1 MHLYNGWLPPP
12 VAEETKKEKESFARV
27 VRCVK
32 ELHRPDDPD
41 SVYATLKWISV
52 IELYIRAKSE
62 LSVEDVSELV
72 EIGLQIFLSSQNK
85 LYAQVRWG
93 SVLGRLMNKYRKKLS
108 LKVEWR
114 PLYDTLIHAH
124 YSRSPGPEGWRLR
137 QRHFEAVT
145 SLIRSCRRFF
155 PKGAASDIWS
165 EFMLL
170 LQNPWHN
177 SSFEGSGFVRLFL
190 PTNPENQDFF
200 SEKWINNCLELWD
213 SIPNCQFW
221 NNQWTEVLARVI
233 KKCSSIV
240 WESYL
245 PMLFSR
251 FLNMFE
257 VPVANGSGS
266 YPFSVDVPKN
276 ARFLFHNRTVTPSK
290 SIAQSIVYF
299 LKPGSSAHEQFKKL
313 VNLLEQ
319 YYHPSNG
326 GRWTYSL
333 DRFLLHLV
341 VAFQKR
347 LQREQQDP
355 DSLSGGCLGKPERAA
370 FVNVVLKLIDRGQYS
385 KNEHLSET
393 VAAATSILSYVEP
406 SLVLP
411 FVASRF
417 HLALET
423 TTATHQLKT
432 AMTSVAYA
440 GRSILQSSMSTAKQ
454 DLGGDVDDRMFLD
467 LIGISLSN
475 ALLGMDANDPPK
487 TVATMQLIGSIF
499 SNMAVLDDSSDDL
512 SFMTM
517 ASFSEWLDEF
527 LCRLIT
533 LLQHLEPN
541 SVTNEGLS
549 SSATSGTFL
558 IEDGPYYYCMLEIL
572 LGRLSGSLYSQ
583 ALKKISKFV
592 RSNILPGAIAEVG
605 LLCCACVHSNPE
617 EAVSQIVEPML
628 LAVISSL
635 KEIPVT
641 GYGGKTSSDTLVSN
655 KQDKH
660 ALSPALESAIDYQ
673 LKVLSVAIT
682 YGGSSLLRC
691 KDHLIEAI
699 SSAFNSSSWK
709 VNGAGDHLLRSLLG
723 SLILYY
729 PVDQYKCLS
738 RHPAAPA
745 LEEWISTK
753 ASSKDEQ
760 VAHSRWHVPTK
771 EEVQF
776 ANELLDLHLLSALD
790 DLLRICQSNIH
801 SDAGDE
807 KTHLKVTLLRI
818 DSTLQG
824 VLSCLPDFRPSPRH
838 DMVEDLP
845 FFIAGASGSCVGSA
859 EIREKTAATIHA
871 ACKYLVE
878 KKSDDSILLILI
890 IRIMDALGNYGS
902 LEYDEWY
909 NHRLAWKLESAAIVE
924 PPANFITEFNSKGKR
939 RPRWALIDKAY
950 MHNTWRSSQSS
961 YHLFRTDG
969 NFSPP
974 ESLTLLVDDLLTLC
988 LHNYETVRVLAGK
1001 ALLKLLKRWPPLLS
1015 KCVLSLSENLRNQDA
1030 PENVVLGSCAILSS
1044 QSVLKHLTTDPKSFS
1059 SFLLGIL
1066 SSSHHESMKAQK
1078 AIIELFVKYNI
1089 HFAGLSRNILRS
1101 LDSHVEGS
1109 TSGDLVSQI
1118 GSMSFDSSSL
1128 HWRYNLMANRVL
1140 LLLVMSSRGDPNFSF
1155 KFLDETAGHFLKNL
1169 KSQLPQTRIL
1179 AISALNTLLKESPHK
1194 MQGKDQPSV
1203 SSQEDANSSLALA
1216 LSHIFQ
1222 EEGFFGET
1230 FESLSHIHI
1239 TDTDNASSRGNQGGS
1254 YFQSMAD
1261 KSITRFYFEFSASWP
1276 RTPSWIS
1283 LLGSD
1288 IFYPSFAR
1296 IFKRLAQECGVPVLL
1311 ALKTPLE
1318 EFCNA
1323 KERPK
1328 QCVAAE
1334 ALAGLLHSD
1343 VHGLLSEWDSWIM
1356 VQLQNVILGQSVESI
1371 PEWAACIR
1379 YAVTG
1384 KGKQGTKIPVLRQQ
1398 ILDCIVAP
1406 LPPTAT
1412 TTVVAK
1418 RYAFLSAAL
1427 VELSPPKMPV
1437 SEVKLHIVLLDE
1449 LTRNMFHS
1457 SAQIREAIGVTL
1469 SVLWSNIRL
1478 RMSYQ
1483 QAHPSEEGRTD
1494 VDSRLNEENWFK
1506 LISAR
1511 ASEAVTNIQQAS
1523 ISDSSD
1529 SSADVDMENTQSDG
1543 DSLDDV
1549 KWMETLFHFVIA
1561 SFKSGRSSYLLDVI
1575 AGFLYPVISLQETSH
1590 KDLSILAKACFELM
1604 KWQIFP
1610 ESHLQKVIGVVHS
1623 SADDS
1628 NWRIRSSTLTY
1639 LRTFMYRHTFILT
1652 HEEKQKIWKTVE
1664 KLLVD
1669 SQVEV
1674 REHAAAVLAGLMKG
1688 GDEDFASDFR
1698 DRSYAKANSIQ
1709 KIGNRRK
1716 SSTRKSIAEV
1726 HGAVLGLVASV
1737 LSVPY
1742 DMPSWLPDH
1751 VTLLASFAGEPT
1763 PIKSTVTKAVAE
1775 FRRTHADTWNIQ
1787 KDSFTEEQLELLA
1800 DTSSSSSY
1808 FA

>member
-1 MHLYNGWLPPP
+1 
-12 VAEETKKEKESFARV
+12 
-27 VRCVK
+27 
-32 ELHRPDDPD
+32 
-41 SVYATLKWISV
+41 
-52 IELYIRAKSE
+52 
-62 LSVEDVSELV
+62 
-72 EIGLQIFLSSQNK
+72 
-85 LYAQVRWG
+85 
-93 SVLGRLMNKYRKKLS
+93 
-108 LKVEWR
+108 
-114 PLYDTLIHAH
+114 
-124 YSRSPGPEGWRLR
+124 
-137 QRHFEAVT
+137 
-145 SLIRSCRRFF
+145 
-155 PKGAASDIWS
+155 
-165 EFMLL
+165 
-170 LQNPWHN
+170 
-177 SSFEGSGFVRLFL
+177 
-190 PTNPENQDFF
+190 
-200 SEKWINNCLELWD
+200 
-213 SIPNCQFW
+213 
-221 NNQWTEVLARVI
+221 
-233 KKCSSIV
+233 
-240 WESYL
+240 
-245 PMLFSR
+245 
-251 FLNMFE
+251 MFE

-266 YPFSVDVPKN
+266 YPFSVDVPRN
-276 ARFLFHNRTVTPSK
+276 TRFLFSNRTTTPSK

-299 LKPGSSAHEQFKKL
+299 LKPGSSAHEQLEKL

-333 DRFLLHLV
+333 ERFLLHLV
-341 VAFQKR
+341 IAFQKR

-355 DSLSGGCLGKPERAA
+355 DSLPATCLGKPERVA
-370 FVNVVLKLIDRGQYS
+370 FVGVVLKLIDRGQYS

-393 VAAATSILSYVEP
+393 VAAATSMLSYVEP

-432 AMTSVAYA
+432 AMMSVAFA
-440 GRSILQSSMSTAKQ
+440 GRSILQSSMSTAKSQ

-487 TVATMQLIGSIF
+487 TLATMQLIGSIF

-527 LCRLIT
+527 LCRLIA

-541 SVTNEGLS
+541 SVINEGLS

-558 IEDGPYYYCMLEIL
+558 VEDGPYYYCMLEIL
-572 LGRLSGSLYSQ
+572 LGRLSGSLYNQ

-592 RSNILPGAIAEVG
+592 QTNILPGAIAEVG
-605 LLCCACVHSNPE
+605 LLCCACVHSTPE
-617 EAVSQIVEPML
+617 EAVAQIVEPML

-635 KEIPVT
+635 KEIPVN
-641 GYGGKTSSDTLVSN
+641 GYGGKGSAETLVSN
-655 KQDKH
+655 KQDKQT
-660 ALSPALESAIDYQ
+660 LSPALEAAIDYQ

-682 YGGSSLLRC
+682 YGGSSLLPY
-691 KDHLIEAI
+691 KGLLIEAI

-729 PVDQYKCLS
+729 PIDQYKCLS

-760 VAHSRWHVPTK
+760 VAHSRWHVPTQ
-771 EEVQF
+771 EETQF
-776 ANELLDLHLLSALD
+776 ANELLDLHLQSALD
-790 DLLRICQSNIH
+790 DLLSICQSNIH

-838 DMVEDLP
+838 DMVEDLQ

-859 EIREKTAATIHA
+859 EIREKTAITIHA
-871 ACKYLVE
+871 ACKYLLE

-902 LEYDEWY
+902 LEYDEWS
-909 NHRLAWKLESAAIVE
+909 NHRQAWKLESAAIVE

-974 ESLTLLVDDLLTLC
+974 EPLTFLVDDLLTLC

-1001 ALLKLLKRWPPLLS
+1001 SLIKLLKRWPQLLS
-1015 KCVLSLSENLRNQDA
+1015 KCVLSLTENLRKPDVQ
-1030 PENVVLGSCAILSS
+1030 EYVVLGSCAILSS
-1044 QSVLKHLTTDPKSFS
+1044 HSVLKHLTTDPKSFS

-1066 SSSHHESMKAQK
+1066 SSSHHESMKSQK

-1101 LDSHVEGS
+1101 LESHVEGS

-1140 LLLVMSSRGDPNFSF
+1140 LLLVMSSRIDPSFSL
-1155 KFLDETAGHFLKNL
+1155 KILDETAGHFLKNL

-1179 AISALNTLLKESPHK
+1179 AISALNILLKESPHK

-1203 SSQEDANSSLALA
+1203 SSQETENANSSLDLA
-1216 LSHIFQ
+1216 LSQIFR
-1222 EEGFFGET
+1222 EEGFFKET

-1239 TDTDNASSRGNQGGS
+1239 TDTDSSSRGNHGS
-1254 YFQSMAD
+1254 SSFQSMAD

-1311 ALKTPLE
+1311 ALKSPLE

-1334 ALAGLLHSD
+1334 ALAGVLHSD
-1343 VHGLLSEWDSWIM
+1343 VNGLFNEWDSWIM

-1384 KGKQGTKIPVLRQQ
+1384 KGKQGTKIPVMRQQ

-1427 VELSPPKMPV
+1427 IELSPPKMPV
-1437 SEVKLHIVLLDE
+1437 TEVKLHIVLLDE
-1449 LTRNMFHS
+1449 LICNMSHS
-1457 SAQIREAIGVTL
+1457 SAQIREAIGVIL
-1469 SVLWSNIRL
+1469 SVLCSNIRL

-1483 QAHPSEEGRTD
+1483 QEYPTEEGKTD
-1494 VDSRLNEENWFK
+1494 VDSQLKEENWFK
-1506 LISAR
+1506 LISAK
-1511 ASEAVTNIQQAS
+1511 ASEAVKNIQQAS
-1523 ISDSSD
+1523 ISDSLDTST
-1529 SSADVDMENTQSDG
+1529 DVDMGNAQSNG

-1549 KWMETLFHFVIA
+1549 KWMETLFHFIIS
-1561 SFKSGRSSYLLDVI
+1561 SFKSGRASYLLDVI
-1575 AGFLYPVISLQETSH
+1575 AGFLYPVMSLQETSH
-1590 KDLSILAKACFELM
+1590 KDLSILAKAAFELL
-1604 KWQIFP
+1604 KWRVFP
-1610 ESHLQKVIGVVHS
+1610 ESHLQKVIGVILS

-1652 HEEKQKIWKTVE
+1652 HEDKQKIWKTVE

-1688 GDEDFASDFR
+1688 GDEDFAADFR
-1698 DRSYAKANSIQ
+1698 DRSYAEANSIQ
-1709 KIGNRRK
+1709 KRRNRRK
-1716 SSTRKSIAEV
+1716 SSSTQSIAGV

-1742 DMPSWLPDH
+1742 DMPSWLPEH
-1751 VTLLASFAGEPT
+1751 VTLLARFAGEPT

-1787 KDSFTEEQLELLA
+1787 KDSFTEDQLEILA